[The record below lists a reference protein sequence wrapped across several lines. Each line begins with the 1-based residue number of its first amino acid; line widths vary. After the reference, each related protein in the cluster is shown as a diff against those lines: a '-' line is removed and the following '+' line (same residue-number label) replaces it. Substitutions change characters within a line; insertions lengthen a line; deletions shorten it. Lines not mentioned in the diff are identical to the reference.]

1 MNEFKIIVVMNEAMI
16 KFLKEKNMD
25 CSLNEKIQKKLQDK
39 ALFFKISK
47 INAHKIL
54 KAVGVKE
61 ENFEKVYKKL
71 TSSDIFY
78 ELVQKGKVGYNDEN
92 LIIKYNDYRI

>member
-1 MNEFKIIVVMNEAMI
+1 MNEFKIIVIMNEAMI

-25 CSLNEKIQKKLQDK
+25 YSLNEKIEKKLQDE

-61 ENFEKVYKKL
+61 ESFEKVYKKL
-71 TSSDIFY
+71 TSSDNFY

-92 LIIKYNDYRI
+92 LTIKYNDYRI

>member
-1 MNEFKIIVVMNEAMI
+1 MNEFKIIVIMNEAMI

-25 CSLNEKIQKKLQDK
+25 CSLNEKIQKKLQDE

-78 ELVQKGKVGYNDEN
+78 ELVQKGKVVYNDEN